1 MPLLWDK
8 FHYRANINCL
18 TDTSIRSYDIRK
30 ANISI
35 LREANHISEEEY
47 QWLYNADRMTRQVY
61 IGKLLGR
68 KPELS
73 AALADGIK
81 AAKKK
86 FFEMNNLEDSEI
98 LEIDNDAIYVIGRR
112 PIRFQQVSP
121 YVFFK
126 LEEEY
131 TAYYR
136 LKKIS
141 YFYSYNHITRTENL
155 RAKGLGE
162 SGTAL
167 HEPFMLDFL
176 KELFKTAQMSGYGK
190 AIQLLAI
197 FYKNYI
203 TRSLPIEYYREL
215 NSQSMYTITIDG
227 NSYSTDI
234 TMRNYINIV
243 DISYNENILR
253 ELNKLLSI
261 LYLKKGF

>member
-8 FHYRANINCL
+8 HHYRAAINCL

-30 ANISI
+30 ANISV
-35 LREANHISEEEY
+35 LREGNQISEEEY

-61 IGKLLGR
+61 IGKLIGS

-73 AALADGIK
+73 AFLANGIK
-81 AAKKK
+81 SAKQK
-86 FFEMNNLEDSEI
+86 FFEMNNLEDGEV
-98 LEIDNDAIYVIGRR
+98 LEIDNDAIYVIGQR

-136 LKKIS
+136 VERIS
-141 YFYSYNHITRTENL
+141 YFYSYNHITRTEKL

-167 HEPFMLDFL
+167 HDPYMLDFL
-176 KELFKTAQMSGYGK
+176 KELFKTAQLSGYGK
-190 AIQLLAI
+190 AIQLLSI
-197 FYKNYI
+197 FYRNYI
-203 TRSLPIEYYREL
+203 SRSLPIEYYREL
-215 NSQSMYTITIDG
+215 NSQSMYSIIVNGTKYT
-227 NSYSTDI
+227 TDI
-234 TMRNYINIV
+234 TMPNYIGLV
-243 DISYNENILR
+243 DISYNEKVLR
-253 ELNKLLSI
+253 EFNKMLSA